1 MNNEITLELLKKTRV
16 EVAPEM
22 YFLVSIRREDWLRLL
37 ENPELAPR
45 VESNYMILQDAH
57 EISLLVDEIDWQK
70 MRFALREAKFE
81 GNFRL
86 FTLNIELGW
95 NVIGYLAL
103 VTKIL
108 AEAEIPVGAIS
119 AFSRDHLLIKQE
131 DLPKALLAFRDYV
144 EEIC

>member
-1 MNNEITLELLKKTRV
+1 MNNEKALELLKKTRIDV
-16 EVAPEM
+16 VPET
-22 YFLVSIRREDWLRLL
+22 YFLVSLRREDWFRLL

-45 VESNYMILQDAH
+45 TAANYMILQDAH
-57 EISLLVDEIDWQK
+57 EITLLVDDVDWQK
-70 MRFALREAKFE
+70 MRFALREAKAE

-86 FTLNIELGW
+86 VTLNIELGW
-95 NVIGYLAL
+95 DVIGYLAL
-103 VTKIL
+103 VMKIL

-131 DLPKALLAFRDYV
+131 NLAKALLAFRAYV